1 MYWVVNNLLSLLQEF
16 VAGKILK
23 KDYEAAAAARA
34 EQERLEKEEEKKR
47 RREAAERKAQ
57 ALAEAKTN
65 KGKKKAAAV
74 EKKKSDASV
83 IEVSRVGIRSYARGR
98 AYDPYRYSPDGPTLY
113 KDPGAPID
121 ENAVEAALEKKSDKL
136 QEAALE
142 AAADEMIAEEL
153 VEEKTPEAPDENPV
167 SESAVEENGTDSEDP
182 WAKLDEE
189 IEEIQ
194 KPEGRE

>member
-1 MYWVVNNLLSLLQEF
+1 M
-16 VAGKILK
+16 
-23 KDYEAAAAARA
+23 
-34 EQERLEKEEEKKR
+34 
-47 RREAAERKAQ
+47 
-57 ALAEAKTN
+57 
-65 KGKKKAAAV
+65 
-74 EKKKSDASV
+74 EKKKSDAYL

-136 QEAALE
+136 QEATLE

>member
-1 MYWVVNNLLSLLQEF
+1 M
-16 VAGKILK
+16 
-23 KDYEAAAAARA
+23 
-34 EQERLEKEEEKKR
+34 
-47 RREAAERKAQ
+47 
-57 ALAEAKTN
+57 
-65 KGKKKAAAV
+65 

-136 QEAALE
+136 QEATLE

-153 VEEKTPEAPDENPV
+153 VEEKTGPILRTPGPSWMRKSRRSRSLRDGNDP
-167 SESAVEENGTDSEDP
+167 NIRRRED
-182 WAKLDEE
+182 LC
-189 IEEIQ
+189 
-194 KPEGRE
+194 